1 MWSYVR
7 ICPLFDLLP
16 LGRPWNC
23 TTCFEMARAL
33 SDLVRF
39 CGFSAANGHSMEC
52 VKYIEYETLRFFLIY
67 DCLMISRCLCHS
79 CWLFQ
84 PKKKTVFQQSG
95 AGTLQRSIEGM
106 STGHTLA
113 AGDVALPG
121 SSKFSNTRSKGYLGL
136 YYYTKYNSYPQV
148 GIIMVYNGDITHC
161 NGINPNKYHYTNVSI
176 MGYNGDIQGYT
187 NKEYAWLMVW
197 ECFRRDLIPTDATN
211 QTRCE
216 IFCPSLEWNSM
227 IINT

>member
-1 MWSYVR
+1 MTSLSEHSGKEMNLMNDDMMKWDKGLTFYVI
-7 ICPLFDLLP
+7 ICPYMSSVWSASPWKALELYHLLRN
-16 LGRPWNC
+16 GQSSVN
-23 TTCFEMARAL
+23 
-33 SDLVRF
+33 LVRF

-84 PKKKTVFQQSG
+84 PKKTVFQQSG

-136 YYYTKYNSYPQV
+136 YYYTKYISYPQV
-148 GIIMVYNGDITHC
+148 GI
-161 NGINPNKYHYTNVSI
+161 
-176 MGYNGDIQGYT
+176 
-187 NKEYAWLMVW
+187 
-197 ECFRRDLIPTDATN
+197 
-211 QTRCE
+211 
-216 IFCPSLEWNSM
+216 
-227 IINT
+227 